1 MSTSSTSLNHSVP
14 TSSTKDKSPVSS
26 GSNGPRRVKSEK
38 TAAFRVLAF
47 LLLPTMTVLA
57 KFKLHDS
64 HNVPAEGA
72 FVISPNHYSNIDP
85 VVIGVAMWKVGR
97 MPRYMAKASLFK
109 VPVAGWLLRKS
120 GQVPVERSPR
130 GRQSGDPLK
139 AARQIADQGLAVVVY
154 PEGSLTREPD
164 MWPMRGKYGAVRTA
178 LEAGIPLIPA
188 ASWGAQE
195 ILPRYSKRISV
206 FPRKT
211 VHIRFGEPLD
221 LSEYEGRHLDSR
233 LLAEVTEKLM
243 TAITSLLEEIRGETA
258 PAVRYNP
265 AEHGQSETG
274 RFESK

>member
-1 MSTSSTSLNHSVP
+1 M
-14 TSSTKDKSPVSS
+14 
-26 GSNGPRRVKSEK
+26 KSEK
-38 TAAFRVLAF
+38 TASFRVLAF
-47 LLLPTMTVLA
+47 LLLPAMTVLA
-57 KFKLHDS
+57 KYKLHDA
-64 HNVPAEGA
+64 HNIPATGA
-72 FVISPNHYSNIDP
+72 FVMSPNHYSNIDP
-85 VVIGVAMWKVGR
+85 VVIGVAMWKIGR

-109 VPVAGWLLRKS
+109 IPVAGWLLRKS
-120 GQVPVERSPR
+120 GQVPVERASR
-130 GRQSGDPLK
+130 AARDADPMK
-139 AARQIADQGLAVVVY
+139 AARQIADQGLAVVIY

-211 VHIRFGEPLD
+211 IHIRFGEPLD
-221 LSEYEGRHLDSR
+221 LSEFAGKPLDSR
-233 LLAEVTEKLM
+233 VLAEATEKLM
-243 TAITSLLEEIRGETA
+243 TAITSLLEELRGGTA
-258 PAVRYNP
+258 PAARYNP

>member
-1 MSTSSTSLNHSVP
+1 MSSS
-14 TSSTKDKSPVSS
+14 SPQ
-26 GSNGPRRVKSEK
+26 PKRVKSEK

-57 KFKLHDS
+57 KFRLHDA
-64 HNVPAEGA
+64 HHVPAEGA
-72 FVISPNHYSNIDP
+72 FVMSPNHYSNIDP
-85 VVIGVAMWKVGR
+85 VVIGVGMWKIGR

-109 VPVAGWLLRKS
+109 VPVVGWLLTKS
-120 GQVPVERSPR
+120 GQVPVERVPR
-130 GRQSGDPLK
+130 GRQSGDPMK
-139 AARQIADQGLAVVVY
+139 AARQIADQGLAVVIY
-154 PEGSLTREPD
+154 PEGSLPREPD

-178 LEAGIPLIPA
+178 LEAGIPLIPT

-211 VHIRFGEPLD
+211 IHIRFGEPLD
-221 LSEYEGRHLDSR
+221 LSEYEGKHVDSR
-233 LLAEVTEKLM
+233 VLAEATEKLM
-243 TAITSLLEEIRGETA
+243 TAITSLLEELRQESA

>member
-1 MSTSSTSLNHSVP
+1 MTL
-14 TSSTKDKSPVSS
+14 
-26 GSNGPRRVKSEK
+26 
-38 TAAFRVLAF
+38 LARY
-47 LLLPTMTVLA
+47 
-57 KFKLHDS
+57 KLHDT
-64 HNVPAEGA
+64 HHVPAEGA
-72 FVISPNHYSNIDP
+72 FVMSPNHYSNIDP
-85 VVIGVAMWKVGR
+85 VVIGVGMWKIGR

-109 VPVAGWLLRKS
+109 VPVVGWLLTKS
-120 GQVPVERSPR
+120 GQVPVERVSR
-130 GRQSGDPLK
+130 GRQSGDPMK
-139 AARQIADQGLAVVVY
+139 AARQIADQGLAVIIY

-188 ASWGAQE
+188 ASWGAHE

-211 VHIRFGEPLD
+211 IHIRFGEPVD
-221 LSEYEGRHLDSR
+221 LSEYAGKHVDSR
-233 LLAEVTEKLM
+233 VLAEATEKLM
-243 TAITSLLEEIRGETA
+243 TAITSLLEELREESA